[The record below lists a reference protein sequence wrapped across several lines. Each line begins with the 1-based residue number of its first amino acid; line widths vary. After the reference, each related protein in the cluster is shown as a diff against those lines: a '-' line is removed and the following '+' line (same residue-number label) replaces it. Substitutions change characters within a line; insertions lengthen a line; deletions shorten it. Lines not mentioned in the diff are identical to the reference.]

1 MNTRHLL
8 LLAAL
13 MSLAVVRAQNQ
24 VSVTPVLVPPYSSYL
39 SDYQGALTVNLVNL
53 TGAPQ
58 QVKLIGSLTGDN
70 GYSGYTRST
79 YQPAQP
85 IQLAAFET
93 RLLYANSPALSF
105 IDRNNFQISAPSQI
119 QDAVMQTG
127 ILPEGNY
134 ELCIQAVDYTT
145 NAPLSPEAPIGC
157 IFFTLSYAQPPVL
170 TFPWCGEN
178 IATAWPVFT
187 WSPPIGNFNLSN
199 IRYDLYLLELLPG
212 QNPTN
217 ALWLAIDG
225 VAGNPITRKDLMV
238 PSYPWQPYDPVLKAN
253 TTYAVGVVARDISNT
268 IVIEN
273 KGRSEVCTFLIESGP
288 TPITASVDGSTLA
301 TTVSVL
307 PIGPIPDTRIK
318 GRLVHV
324 FKNSGR
330 EGCTDAMGPG
340 MVSLMDGAVVVANV
354 PIIAGPGSGT
364 TGGGSA
370 SAQPMAGNLVM
381 GAYNYFGGTGSTSQ
395 MDLGSSTLAGALEFA
410 NPFPTEKWIDRF
422 PVSAVG
428 GKPMK
433 NIPIKLVERVVL
445 EGVVSRDGNGIVTGE
460 TDRLVLGVDPVPG
473 GGFGGLGQGNNWHQ
487 GQLVATGTT
496 DSNGEFDLFY
506 HQPSLTGLPVPGSI
520 DYFINF
526 DKYGQ
531 PAHQWNGSTTA
542 SRAYKVLMLE
552 VVSPYYCS
560 PDIELYPQPGDNLEL
575 PDQACYV
582 RSYDLKVKV
591 TQGACDQQMGGVGAA
606 MGNVQVQVLRPTDH
620 TTDDLPENEGQDLD
634 ESVNVPGMG
643 TVPLVSTCA
652 SKSSDGSA
660 LFRNLVAHFQQV
672 PDEYLVR
679 CSTNNDRGLYTY
691 YSWQK
696 PYPNMDANGPIVTQW
711 SHGDPGERRYLRNSG
726 FEVKLWELPVALVPR
741 SPRVIGRV
749 MVSVT
754 QPLQDATVKL
764 RLYYDKAPGSV
775 PPVVVGCDQSTQS
788 YDFLYME
795 FTRKTDANG
804 FFDFSNILVKGS
816 QDGMSFL
823 GPHASIVVSK
833 PGYMSTIRPL
843 ASGNKPGTLP
853 SPLNLSDPE
862 NPRVDLKMGLQ
873 WDMTSGLL
881 LEPYGLASGNV
892 VNENGTPVRCDVQV
906 ADGPWGRTETVFL
919 ATGGGGGGPGG
930 WSEVQ
935 FTAQERFS
943 VPGPPG
949 FRPIKLIP
957 LSDQYFP
964 LTEQRNVPFN
974 VSGTPS
980 DLGTFVVKEKRHRLK
995 VKLTSFDGPVA
1006 GAIVKVDDL
1015 QRTSDQ
1021 AGIAF
1026 FEFLSPETEFRLKVD
1041 PPGDMM
1047 PVDRIIVNQVSPEPV
1062 VLEQMIETGTKLT
1075 GRVRAM
1081 PGDAPVANARV
1092 WMQIGSDQYG
1102 PQLNQVLSDENGE
1115 FILPGVPM
1123 GPFKVFAAKADPQ
1136 TTYIGTSQAITYGM
1150 VPGPPPSF
1158 KMIPAL
1164 PYAELT
1170 LQRVDDM
1177 DITHLLGFPVEVTTL
1192 VKNNDG
1198 SSTIG
1203 GAFVQLPGNANFRLE
1218 DPAQRI
1224 PFANVKVT
1232 PGTPNEQGKPIA
1244 FPANDRVTTDMTH
1257 VSLKLYTD
1265 LDVTLCGMPGRLFPG
1280 RVKVQ
1285 GTPQGGEVL
1294 GTVSTEL
1301 SSFNFSYDFSG
1312 RFYLGDGADQPLFD
1326 VFRST
1331 ALYPQRSF
1339 NLMTLNYTGNQWA
1352 PANARFSLRGFE
1364 AHSDRSRSVVEPDVF
1379 KIATVIEVKDVP
1391 DITPEV
1397 LQLDVGNIRVNAT
1410 SIEGIQGGGQEL
1422 SFELNDWTFKSTAPW
1437 VFDNSLA
1444 AIVIPK
1450 GILDMQLVKA
1460 DMTQI
1465 LIRPNGLDMK
1475 AQNLGEVRLG
1485 GVAPLVPEANAEWTF
1500 GYDPGYVLDGKT
1512 GVWRYGTL
1520 TGGNG
1525 TVATVQGPA
1534 ELVPSKLQFSSFSLV
1549 SRGAPLAEVRAI
1561 KHRYYDIMDV
1571 TPVGSMQFTPDAVD
1585 LLVNCSMQIKGLP
1598 TTTGFFSFFK
1608 EGGKT
1613 VSRLKPLGATVTTGR
1628 GNVYFKMA
1636 DHTGD
1641 QEIKPGQFT
1650 CYGKFR
1656 IDPEDGAAGD
1666 PVYAYGYLDH
1676 KLNNTY
1682 MDVIR
1687 VDAQNHMGNT
1697 RQEIRFGAS
1706 LDKKMLLNSGRQ
1718 TMAST
1723 QWNELAFKGNLLN
1736 MGGIDDAPENELSF
1750 VVKGAV
1756 ALSDGKISMTQLN
1769 TPFGNMSMSYDFE
1782 HARLVGGTS
1791 ISNVTF
1797 GAVNILQATVGML
1810 VDKDGFLV
1818 SVPKSHVLV
1827 PAAPWPLQDHHPAFL
1842 LGAHNAIPD
1851 TLLTNMMK
1859 DFRLKTLPAHMAGK
1873 KISGIYLQNRLDLLD
1888 FSVPSINLLVLGVEG
1903 HASCKVEG
1911 RTWVDLSGSLG
1922 MGGMAYA
1929 DLGMEFWLLS
1939 PIPNCSSA
1947 NVSAGVEMLFEAAY
1961 QNSQLTMTACG
1972 SASASASICGVGDS
1986 VDLTVKGSVNSGGKI
2001 TLARIS
2007 GSCGQ

>member
-8 LLAAL
+8 LLVAL
-13 MSLAVVRAQNQ
+13 MSSAAVQAQNQ

-53 TGAPQ
+53 TGNPQ

-70 GYSGYTRST
+70 GYRGYTRST

-105 IDRNNFQISAPSQI
+105 IDRNNFQINAPQQI

-145 NAPLSPEAPIGC
+145 NTPLSPEAPIGC

-238 PSYPWQPYDPVLKAN
+238 PSYPWQPYDPALKTN

-273 KGRSEVCTFLIESGP
+273 QGRSEVCTFKIESGP
-288 TPITASVDGSTLA
+288 TPTTASVAGNILTPPSA
-301 TTVSVL
+301 L
-307 PIGPIPDTRIK
+307 PIGSIPNTRIK

-324 FKNSGR
+324 FKDSGR
-330 EGCTDAMGPG
+330 TACTDGSGVG
-340 MVSLMDGAVVVANV
+340 MVNLLEGAVAVANV
-354 PIIAGPGSGT
+354 PMMPVQGSAT
-364 TGGGSA
+364 TGSA
-370 SAQPMAGNLVM
+370 SVSAQPLAGSVVM
-381 GAYNYFGGTGSTSQ
+381 GAFNYFGGTGTTSP
-395 MDLGSSTLAGALEFA
+395 MDLGSSTLVDALEFTS
-410 NPFPTEKWIDRF
+410 PFPSEKWIDRF

-428 GKPMK
+428 GKPLK
-433 NIPIKLVERVVL
+433 NVTVRLVERVVL
-445 EGVVSRDGNGIVTGE
+445 EGVE
-460 TDRLVLGVDPVPG
+460 TYDPVHHVKIEADRVILGINGTPYALSPG
-473 GGFGGLGQGNNWHQ
+473 NAVGTAQWHM
-487 GQLVATGTT
+487 GRVIATGST
-496 DSNGEFDLFY
+496 DNSGNFDLFY
-506 HQPSLTGLPVPGSI
+506 HQPDHTGIPMGQQVIHSFTPQGNIGS
-520 DYFINF
+520 NT
-526 DKYGQ
+526 
-531 PAHQWNGSTTA
+531 TTA
-542 SRAYKVLMLE
+542 KGAYKVLMLD

-560 PDIELYPQPGDNLEL
+560 PDVELYPQPGDVLEL

-606 MGNVQVQVLRPTDH
+606 MGNVRVQVLRPTDH
-620 TTDDLPENEGQDLD
+620 TTEGLPENEGQDL
-634 ESVNVPGMG
+634 EETVNITGMG
-643 TVPLVSTCA
+643 AVPLVSTCA
-652 SKSSDGSA
+652 SRSSDGTA
-660 LFRNLVAHFQQV
+660 LFRNLIVHYQQA

-679 CSTNNDRGLYTY
+679 CSTNNNRGLYTY
-691 YSWQK
+691 HTWQK
-696 PYPNMDANGPIVTQW
+696 PYPNQEANGPIVTQW
-711 SHGDPGERRYLRNSG
+711 NHGDPNERMCIRNSG
-726 FEVKLWELPVALVPR
+726 FDVKLWELPVALTPR
-741 SPRVIGRV
+741 PPRVIGRV

-764 RLYYDKAPGSV
+764 RLYYDKAPDKVS
-775 PPVVVGCDQSTQS
+775 PVVVGCTQSTQS
-788 YDFLYME
+788 HDFEYME

-804 FFDFSNILVKGS
+804 FFEFSNILVKGS
-816 QDGMSFL
+816 KDGTLFL

-843 ASGNKPGTLP
+843 AAGNKPGTLP
-853 SPLNLSDPE
+853 SPLNTSDPQ

-892 VNENGTPVRCDVQV
+892 VNESGAPVRCDVQV
-906 ADGPWGRTETVFL
+906 GDGPWGRTEAVFL
-919 ATGGGGGGPGG
+919 AAGGGGGGPSG

-995 VKLTSFDGPVA
+995 VKLSSFDGPVV

-1026 FEFLSPETEFRLKVD
+1026 FEFLSPETEFRFKVD

-1081 PGDAPVANARV
+1081 PGDVPVANARV
-1092 WMQIGSDQYG
+1092 WVQIGSDQYG
-1102 PQLNQVLSDENGE
+1102 PQLNQVFSDENGE

-1123 GPFKVFAAKADPQ
+1123 GPFTVFAAKADPQ

-1150 VPGPPPSF
+1150 VPGPPPGF

-1177 DITHLLGFPVEVTTL
+1177 DITHLLGFPVEVTAL

-1244 FPANDRVTTDMTH
+1244 LPANDRVTTDMTH
-1257 VSLKLYTD
+1257 VSMKLYTD

-1285 GTPQGGEVL
+1285 GTPRGGEVL

-1331 ALYPQRSF
+1331 APYPQRSF

-1450 GILDMQLVKA
+1450 GILDMELVKA

-1465 LIRPNGLDMK
+1465 LIRPNGIEMK
-1475 AQNLGEVRLG
+1475 ANNLGEVRLG
-1485 GVAPLVPEANAEWTF
+1485 GVAPLIPEPNTVWTF

-1512 GVWRYGTL
+1512 GVWRYGAL
-1520 TGGNG
+1520 TGGNA

-1534 ELVPSKLQFSSFSLV
+1534 VLAPSKLQFSSFSLV

-1561 KHRYYDIMDV
+1561 KYRYYDIMDV

-1628 GNVYFKMA
+1628 GNVYFKLG
-1636 DHTGD
+1636 DHMED

-1650 CYGKFR
+1650 CYGRFR

-1682 MDVIR
+1682 IDVIR
-1687 VDAQNHMGNT
+1687 VDAQNHKGNT
-1697 RQEIRFGAS
+1697 RQEIRFGTS
-1706 LDKKMLLNSGRQ
+1706 PEKKMLLNSGRQ
-1718 TMAST
+1718 TMAPT

-1736 MGGIDDAPENELSF
+1736 MGGINDAPENELSF

-1756 ALSDGKISMTQLN
+1756 ALSDGKISMSQLG
-1769 TPFGNMSMSYDFE
+1769 TPFGNMSLSYDFE
-1782 HARLVGGTS
+1782 HARLVGSMS

-1827 PAAPWPLQDHHPAFL
+1827 PAAPWPLQDHHPAFM

-1859 DFRLKTLPAHMAGK
+1859 GYRLKTLPGHMAGK
-1873 KISGIYLQNRLDLLD
+1873 KISGLYLQNRLDLLD

-1911 RTWVDLSGSLG
+1911 RTWVDLSGGLG

-1947 NVSAGVEMLFEAAY
+1947 SVSAGVEFLFEAAY

-1986 VDLTVKGSVNSGGKI
+1986 VDLTVKGSVNSSGKI
-2001 TLARIS
+2001 TLERIS
-2007 GSCGQ
+2007 GSCGGQ